1 MSIALKPTKIKQSF
15 YLLVPKNIANL
26 LDLENNTQ
34 MSLMIKNSDKGKIL
48 EYRFR

>member
-26 LDLENNTQ
+26 MELENNTP
-34 MSLMIKNSDKGKIL
+34 MSLNIKNSDKGKIL